1 MTPALVNTSAIRISM
16 ILSVRLFSFSHAIHR
31 KFCFESSV
39 LSESVVITAPCHAL
53 FVAHRP
59 DA

>member
-31 KFCFESSV
+31 KFCFKSRD
-39 LSESVVITAPCHAL
+39 LSESVVIAAQCYAL

>member
-1 MTPALVNTSAIRISM
+1 VLVNTSAIRFSM

-31 KFCFESSV
+31 KFCSESRE
-39 LSESVVITAPCHAL
+39 LSESVVIAAQCYAL
-53 FVAHRP
+53 FVADRP